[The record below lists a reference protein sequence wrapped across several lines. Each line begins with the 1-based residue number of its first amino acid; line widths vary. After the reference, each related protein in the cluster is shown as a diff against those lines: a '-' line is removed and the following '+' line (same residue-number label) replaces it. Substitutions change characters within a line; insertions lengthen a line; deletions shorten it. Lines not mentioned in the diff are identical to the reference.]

1 VVVVATIVAP
11 DTSFDVRNGRRVCY
25 TAPMRARVLVSVV
38 VLVAAAAV
46 ACTGCSF
53 SKLVMQSMTPT
64 TAFTAADTPAPP
76 DYRDD
81 AVWLALPS
89 RVDEADVALAAAPA
103 ATDPAVD
110 VFYVH
115 STSSIAPRFNAAVND
130 PEVRAASI
138 RGGTLIQAS
147 AFNAA
152 GAVYAPE
159 YRQATGAAFVNPSV
173 DGDRA
178 IDVAFT
184 DVAAAF
190 AEFRRRT
197 QGRPFIIAAHSQGAV
212 LSARLVREVV
222 ASSSERGL
230 LVAAYLVG
238 APLVLEDLGGVP
250 LCTTPTSTGCV
261 VTFNARG
268 AEHVDVGVDF
278 AALKR
283 PGLLCTN
290 PTAASTTTTF
300 VQREYH
306 GGAVFFDAPT
316 PALLP
321 MFVASRCRDDGIL
334 EVTNMSS
341 LPDRGV
347 MDAVL
352 VRVMGGHNFHPVE
365 YQLFYTDLRADAVRR
380 SRVHVAFL
388 DAK

>member
-1 VVVVATIVAP
+1 
-11 DTSFDVRNGRRVCY
+11 
-25 TAPMRARVLVSVV
+25 MRAHGVLFGV
-38 VLVAAAAV
+38 VLGALS
-46 ACTGCSF
+46 TGCNLSA
-53 SKLVMQSMTPT
+53 LVMQSMAPT
-64 TAFTAADTPAPP
+64 TAFVVDDVPPPP

-89 RVDEADVALAAAPA
+89 RADEADVALPASPAAPN
-103 ATDPAVD
+103 PAVD

-115 STSSIAPRFNAAVND
+115 STSSIAPRFNAATND

-138 RGGTLIQAS
+138 HGGTLIQAS

-184 DVAAAF
+184 DVSAAF

-197 QGRPFIIAAHSQGAV
+197 AGRPFIIAAHSQGAV
-212 LSARLVREVV
+212 LSARLVREVIS
-222 ASSSERGL
+222 SSSERPL

-238 APLVLEDLGGVP
+238 APLVLEDIGGVP
-250 LCTTPTSTGCV
+250 LCASPTSTGCV

-290 PTAASTTTTF
+290 PTAAAVTTTA

-321 MFVASRCRDDGIL
+321 MFVASRCRSDGIL
-334 EVTNMSS
+334 EVTNMAP
-341 LPDRGV
+341 LPQRGV

-352 VRVMGGHNFHPVE
+352 LRIMGGHNFHPVE
-365 YQLFYTDLRADAVRR
+365 YQLFYMDLRADAVRR
-380 SRVHVAFL
+380 TRVAVGVR
-388 DAK
+388 